1 MGMLIESSSESAD
14 HELRWTITV
23 PGLNNLKKTDPSEL
37 QRTYNVIINVELTV
51 EA

>member
-1 MGMLIESSSESAD
+1 MLIESSSESAD

-23 PGLNNLKKTDPSEL
+23 PGLNNLKTDPSEL
-37 QRTYNVIINVELTV
+37 QRTYNVLINVELTV